1 MNTKNTFSAAQNKSK
16 GTAAETANNATNA
29 MLAADSLMAAD
40 GLIRRK
46 YGRHTAKANRLPH
59 SLPKLTDAVGRLF

>member
-1 MNTKNTFSAAQNKSK
+1 MNTKNALSAAQNKSK
-16 GTAAETANNATNA
+16 RTVAETDVNAINATP
-29 MLAADSLMAAD
+29 AADSLMAAD

>member
-1 MNTKNTFSAAQNKSK
+1 MNTKNALFATQNKSK

-29 MLAADSLMAAD
+29 MLAAD

-46 YGRHTAKANRLPH
+46 YGRHTAKANRPPH